1 MHCFIYLYYIYIMYI
16 DRYYIFTIYMQIYTD
31 IKIYGLVWWLT
42 PQSIYNTGDP
52 SFICR
57 EDSL

>member
-1 MHCFIYLYYIYIMYI
+1 MYI